1 MAIYDE
7 VLNFTYDILMIP
19 VFIIGFNLA
28 RHNLMKVSKIEERP
42 FSPYDW
48 AVSVAF
54 GVMFS
59 VAIVFCINITLD
71 FITPNLPTPVIIP
84 PIGRY
89 LLWIAIGILIMYPF
103 GEMFYLAR
111 PTTGVDTGYHKFIEA
126 HIVNKLRGNTA
137 YIVCAVIM
145 LLTYGL
151 PILLIAVLLG
161 LTIVQATFLW
171 IVIVPLIYL
180 NYFAAAGAAS
190 NLIKSAY
197 PMLISNRKYP
207 GINKFQT
214 FSFKFK
220 AFIKFC
226 IYLLPLII
234 AIIGLYTSFSGVIQ
248 GNAQKAGISAYLS
261 LITTV
266 GLGILG
272 FFRKY
277 WNKKSKTRI
286 VDFAF
291 AGYIMI
297 AIMMNILINFMSIN
311 ANQVLDLFNVYNPW
325 FGWILKQIETLLQQS
340 IYTLPIIT
348 VQDIITVSYTFVML
362 FRKNSEFQANTR
374 LNIVMN
380 SYDKSSEKQLARL
393 RKLEARL
400 QKIGDKDAAL
410 RIVSKKLKAKEPNYT
425 IIMKSIVLDPGID
438 KYGIDV
444 NELIREKARQYIELI
459 TQQSTAK
466 PELIKKIIEFL
477 QTHTVGKVRG
487 LKHAFLSPQ
496 AFTALGKLGKLDP
509 GAVIEPLIG
518 GLSTPDDLKRRYI
531 LLTLGMLGEKD
542 GTLNQILSRPEV
554 KQALNNSSFEV
565 KNSVIQSIVSI
576 GMAVKDVR
584 PVLDALE
591 LLLDESIEL
600 ALPRSEYLVE
610 TLLQPLYKLSIRQ
623 PRAIDIGKMIALL
636 DYQPS
641 FAEQDTNDYILLM
654 TIRIIASLVYYHP
667 DEIPIERLMVFA
679 NDKRDFIRYVAID
692 ALGHLIM
699 AKEIPEVLSILVK
712 KSLEDEEME
721 VRDKC
726 NEKIAE
732 HVINEGADREIITI
746 DGLTYNLIEYYLEK
760 LSDDVPFIA
769 ENASDALKTLVK
781 QYPFDIH
788 RMIEQ
793 KIAEND
799 ERIIRNCVYV
809 LGTLDDSMKKNVNLT
824 LLYLR
829 LKDTSNET
837 KCEILRAL
845 GFLGIARSDVDVK
858 LVASF
863 LAYEQDADVRL
874 DAAFALGKIG
884 ILQPILAMHFLI
896 EELHRLDLTA
906 RNLETELIFEA
917 LGVIGAVHPF
927 NEIIEELEIG
937 MMNDTNPFIKDVIAK
952 ALYYVGVSLIN
963 AEIRGNKDATAAW
976 TNDHSSRKMEYRPGN
991 IIMIFVN
998 ALQLKRIPDT
1008 VVEIISDIIQDLLPY
1023 FLALD
1028 SATLKFE
1035 HLDILKQLLVQAY
1048 NSNYSHG
1055 ILEAIN
1061 RINSLKAFR
1070 MYMHEPQSEDIKKS
1084 SKFYTKQYTSDG
1096 DRFYDQ
1102 GKLFEDIGF
1111 ESYAIESFKIALEL
1125 SPNEYFS
1132 PSCHQK
1138 LGILYL
1144 KTDKA
1149 RALEELELASNA
1161 FAFFE
1166 DITQFKICKQMIE
1179 EIQAKE

>member
-1 MAIYDE
+1 MAVYDE
-7 VLNFTYDILMIP
+7 ILNFTYVILMIP

-28 RHNLMKVSKIEERP
+28 RHNLAKVSKIEERP
-42 FSPYDW
+42 FSWYDW
-48 AVSVAF
+48 TVSVAF
-54 GVMFS
+54 GVMFT
-59 VAIVFCINITLD
+59 VVIVFCINITID

-84 PIGRY
+84 PVGRY
-89 LLWIAIGILIMYPF
+89 LLWIAIGILILYPF

-111 PTTGVDTGYHKFIEA
+111 PTTGVDTGYHRFIEA
-126 HIVNKLRGNTA
+126 HIINKLRGNTA
-137 YIVCAVIM
+137 YIVCAVIL

-151 PILLIAVLLG
+151 PIFLIAVLFG
-161 LTIVQATFLW
+161 VTILQAGFLW

-190 NLIKSAY
+190 NVIKYGY
-197 PMLISNRKYP
+197 PMLTFNRKYP
-207 GINKFQT
+207 GIKKFQT
-214 FSFKFK
+214 LSFKFN

-226 IYLLPLII
+226 IYFSPLIL
-234 AIIGLYTSFSGVIQ
+234 AVIGIYTSFSGVIQ

-297 AIMMNILINFMSIN
+297 AIMMNILINFMSIQYK
-311 ANQVLDLFNVYNPW
+311 QVLDLFNITNPV
-325 FGWILKQIETLLQQS
+325 FGDALLQVENLLKQPAF
-340 IYTLPIIT
+340 TLPIIT
-348 VQDIITVSYTFVML
+348 VQDLITVSYTIVML

-374 LNIVMN
+374 LNTVMN
-380 SYDKSSEKQLARL
+380 SYDKSSEKQLARM
-393 RKLEARL
+393 RKLETRL
-400 QKIGDKDAAL
+400 QNISDKEAML
-410 RIVSKKLKAKEPNYT
+410 KIVSKKLKAKEPNYT
-425 IIMKSIVLDPGID
+425 IIMKSIVLDPGFD
-438 KYGIDV
+438 RYGVDV
-444 NELIREKARQYIELI
+444 NEPIREKARQYIELI
-459 TQQSTAK
+459 TEQSSAK
-466 PELIKKIIEFL
+466 PELIKKIIDFL
-477 QTHTVGKVRG
+477 QTHTLEKVRG
-487 LKHAFLSPQ
+487 VKHAFLSPQ
-496 AFTALGKLGKLDP
+496 AFAALGELGKLDP

-531 LLTLGMLGEKD
+531 LLTLGLLGGKE
-542 GTLNQILSRPEV
+542 GTLNEILSKPEV

-565 KNSVIQSIVSI
+565 KNSVIQSVMAI
-576 GMAVKDVR
+576 GMSVKDVR
-584 PVLDALE
+584 PVLDALQ

-600 ALPRSEYLVE
+600 ALPQSEYLVE
-610 TLLQPLYKLSIRQ
+610 TLLQPLYKLSMRQ
-623 PRAIDIGKMIALL
+623 PRAIDIDKMIGLL

-667 DEIPIERLMVFA
+667 DEVPVERLMAFA

-699 AKEIPEVLSILVK
+699 SREIPEILSILVK
-712 KSLEDEEME
+712 KSLEDEEKE

-726 NEKIAE
+726 NEKIVE
-732 HVINEGADREIITI
+732 HVINEGAEREIITI

-760 LSDDVPFIA
+760 LSDDIPFIA
-769 ENASDALKTLVK
+769 ENASDALKTLAK

-788 RMIEQ
+788 KSIEQ

-799 ERIIRNCVYV
+799 ECIIQNCVYV

-824 LLYLR
+824 LLYDR
-829 LKDTSNET
+829 LGDTSNET
-837 KCEILRAL
+837 KCEILRTL
-845 GFLGIARSDVDVK
+845 GFLGMARSDVDVN

-863 LAYEQDADVRL
+863 LTYEQDADVRL
-874 DAAFALGKIG
+874 DTAFALGKIG
-884 ILQPILAMHFLI
+884 TLQPVLAMHFLI
-896 EELHRLDLTA
+896 EALHRLDLTA
-906 RNLETELIFEA
+906 RNLETELIYEA
-917 LGVIGAVHPF
+917 LGVIGSVHPF

-937 MMNDTNPFIKDVIAK
+937 IMSDTNPFIKDVIAK
-952 ALYYVGVSLIN
+952 ALYLVGVSIIN
-963 AEIRGNKDATAAW
+963 ADIRGNKEVTP
-976 TNDHSSRKMEYRPGN
+976 TGVKEHPSGKMEYRPGN
-991 IIMIFVN
+991 IIMILVN

-1008 VVEIISDIIQDLLPY
+1008 VVVIISDIIQDLLPY

-1028 SATLKFE
+1028 SATLKFV
-1035 HLDILKQLLVQAY
+1035 HLDTLKQLLVQAY

-1070 MYMHEPQSEDIKKS
+1070 MYMHEPQSEDIKSS
-1084 SKFYTKQYTSDG
+1084 SKFYAKQYTRDG

-1102 GKLFEDIGF
+1102 GMLFKDIGF
-1111 ESYAIESFKIALEL
+1111 DAYAIESFKIALEL

-1132 PSCHQK
+1132 PSCHQE
-1138 LGILYL
+1138 LGMLFL
-1144 KTDKA
+1144 NTDKG

-1166 DITQFKICKQMIE
+1166 DITQFKTCKQLIE
-1179 EIQAKE
+1179 EIQARE